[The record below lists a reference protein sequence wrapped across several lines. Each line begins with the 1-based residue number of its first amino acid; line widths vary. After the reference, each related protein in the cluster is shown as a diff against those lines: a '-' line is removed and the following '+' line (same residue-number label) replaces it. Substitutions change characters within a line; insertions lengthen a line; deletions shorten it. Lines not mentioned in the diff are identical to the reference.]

1 MSAPIIGGVRGGRA
15 GAAGR
20 SGGGGGAR
28 TLATGHGTGC
38 IFRWVRP
45 GELMKIGAPTKNGLQ
60 KMKN

>member
-28 TLATGHGTGC
+28 TLAAGTA
-38 IFRWVRP
+38 
-45 GELMKIGAPTKNGLQ
+45 LGACFVGFGQGN
-60 KMKN
+60 